1 MDGAAVLRAVAECQ
15 DVLGPAVDLDWTR
28 PAANVDWTVA
38 RTVAHIAEGLLWYA
52 TDMAAG
58 PTELSTLD
66 LTVRSETP
74 PTDLLASVRSF
85 GIVLARVL
93 DAADPAD
100 RGWHPLGLPDASGFA
115 GSACDEILVHTA
127 DAAAG
132 LGLEC
137 APSTGL
143 IEAILNRMFPGAP
156 TDTDPWQTLLWANGR
171 VDLPGRERQARW
183 RWHCA
188 PLSEWAAGSS

>member
-15 DVLGPAVDLDWTR
+15 DVLCPAVDLDWTR

-38 RTVAHIAEGLLWYA
+38 RTAAHIAEGLLWYA

-74 PTDLLASVRSF
+74 PTDLLVSVRSF

-100 RGWHPLGLPDASGFA
+100 GAGTRWACRTPVGSPAVRATRSLCILRMQPPGSGSNMYPRA
-115 GSACDEILVHTA
+115 G
-127 DAAAG
+127 
-132 LGLEC
+132 
-137 APSTGL
+137 
-143 IEAILNRMFPGAP
+143 
-156 TDTDPWQTLLWANGR
+156 
-171 VDLPGRERQARW
+171 
-183 RWHCA
+183 
-188 PLSEWAAGSS
+188 